1 MSNINKSNHVNRG
14 VEIFLNGGKR
24 KQPKNF
30 HIIYE
35 KLVSFFQRE
44 VTIYFEF
51 SLSFRKKSY
60 FPGEKNVSN

>member
-14 VEIFLNGGKR
+14 VEIFLNGGKKR
-24 KQPKNF
+24 QPKNF

-35 KLVSFFQRE
+35 KLVIFLQRE

-51 SLSFRKKSY
+51 SLRFRKKNYS
-60 FPGEKNVSN
+60 PGEKKC